1 MPIPSVK
8 SLLLVACQHAEEAA
22 NLGNMRLR
30 LAKAPHVK
38 LQHLRRLDDRLAG
51 HLDGLAIAGE
61 FGWKLCD
68 ASLDNPGVGEIFAAC
83 ARAIE
88 GRDMP
93 RLDKLLAMA
102 DSVPEL
108 QRGLTAAFGWVS
120 AQFLTGTIQ
129 ALLVSES
136 RYQRQVGIAAC
147 NMHRVD
153 PGNALV
159 AALEDADRLL
169 RARGLRVAGESGRR
183 NLLSACACALSDPEA
198 VCRFW
203 SARSA
208 VLLGERDQAVD
219 MLEDMALHK
228 GPHQLDSL
236 QLVLRL
242 FKPVQSRA
250 LLQVLAQDRPAI
262 RTMIQGIGAAG
273 DPYYVPWLIRQM
285 LEEKLARLAGES
297 FSLITGIDLAD
308 LDLDRKPPNTMEAG
322 PSDDPNDIQVEMDD
336 DEGLPWPD
344 PLGIQRWWE
353 LNSQRFTPGVC
364 YFMGEPVNAR
374 NCKVVLRHGYQRQRS
389 AAADYLSLL
398 EPGIR
403 LFPTCAPA
411 WRQERW
417 LNKTA

>member
-1 MPIPSVK
+1 MPLSCAK
-8 SLLLVACQHAEEAA
+8 SLPTVVCQHAEEAA

-30 LAKAPHVK
+30 LARAPHVR
-38 LQHLRRLDDRLAG
+38 LRHLRRLDDRLAG

-68 ASLDNPGVGEIFAAC
+68 ALLDNPGVGEVFAAC
-83 ARAIE
+83 VRAVE
-88 GRDMP
+88 GRDLR
-93 RLDKLLAMA
+93 RLDKLLALA
-102 DSVPEL
+102 ESVPEL

-129 ALLVSES
+129 GLLASGS

-147 NMHRVD
+147 AMHRVD
-153 PGNALV
+153 PGNALA

-183 NLLSACACALSDPEA
+183 DLLPACVCALSDEEA

-208 VLLGERDQAVD
+208 VLLGERDQAVPV
-219 MLEDMALHK
+219 LESLALHE
-228 GPHQLDSL
+228 GPHQLDAL
-236 QLVLRL
+236 RLVLRL

-250 LLQVLAQDRPAI
+250 LLQVLARDRPAT
-262 RTMIQGIGAAG
+262 RAVIQGVGAAG
-273 DPYYVPWLIRQM
+273 DPDYVPWLIRQM
-285 LEEKLARLAGES
+285 HEEKLARLAGES
-297 FSLITGIDLAD
+297 FSLITGLDLAD
-308 LDLDRKPPNTMEAG
+308 LNLDRKPPDRVEAG
-322 PSDDPNDIQVEMDD
+322 PSDDPNDSQVAMDD

-344 PLGIQRWWE
+344 PLGIQQWWDI
-353 LNSQRFTPGVC
+353 NSQRFTPGVC
-364 YFMGEPVNAR
+364 HFMGEPVSAD
-374 NCKVVLRHGYQRQRS
+374 NCKAVLRHGYQRQRS

-398 EPGIR
+398 QPGIS

-417 LNKTA
+417 LSKAT